1 MFNKIV
7 KVAKPDTKPSEELIL
22 NSALKVFTRRGFAAA
37 RMEEIAKEAGINRAL
52 LHYYFRDKETM
63 FNLIFE
69 TQFKE
74 FFSGIGT
81 ILNTNK
87 PLLDKIR
94 EIVSHEIDVLTR
106 HPDLPRFIITEV
118 ALQPER
124 LIQYGQ
130 KMGITPRQILLIFNQ
145 QVEDEVRQGKI
156 IQIEGRQLLMNI
168 MSLCVYPFAAK
179 PIIKTMMQMDE
190 NTFDHMMQKR
200 KDGVYQ
206 FIINAITP

>member
-1 MFNKIV
+1 MS
-7 KVAKPDTKPSEELIL
+7 KVEAKPSEELIL
-22 NSALKVFTRRGFAAA
+22 NSAMKVFTRRGYAAA

-69 TQFKE
+69 KQFKE
-74 FFSGIGT
+74 FFSGIAT
-81 ILNTNK
+81 TLSTNK
-87 PLLDKIR
+87 NLYDKIR
-94 EIVSHEIDVLTR
+94 EIVSHEINVLMH

-130 KMGITPRQILLIFNQ
+130 KMGINPRHILEIFNE
-145 QVEDEVRQGKI
+145 QVKQEVRLGRI

-179 PIIKTMMQMDE
+179 PIIKTLMQMDE
-190 NTFDHMMQKR
+190 KSFGMMMEKR
-200 KDGVYQ
+200 KEEVYQ
-206 FIINAITP
+206 FIIKAITP

>member
-1 MFNKIV
+1 MTKS
-7 KVAKPDTKPSEELIL
+7 DSKPSEELIL
-22 NSALKVFTRRGFAAA
+22 NSAMKVFTRRGFAAA

-74 FFSGIGT
+74 FFSGIGS

-87 PLLDKIR
+87 PLFEKIK
-94 EIVSHEIDVLTR
+94 EIVTHEIDVLSR

-130 KMGITPRQILLIFNQ
+130 KMGINPRQILEVFNQ
-145 QVEDEVRQGKI
+145 QVEQEVRQGKI

-179 PIIKTMMQMDE
+179 PIVKTMMQMDE
-190 NTFDHMMQKR
+190 KTFNQMMMNR
-200 KDGVYQ
+200 REGIYQ
-206 FIINAITP
+206 FIIKAITP

>member
-1 MFNKIV
+1 MA
-7 KVAKPDTKPSEELIL
+7 KVVTKPSEELIL
-22 NSALKVFTRRGFAAA
+22 NSAMKVFTRRGFAAA
-37 RMEEIAKEAGINRAL
+37 RMEDIAKEAGINRAL

-81 ILNTNK
+81 ILSTSK
-87 PLLDKIR
+87 PLFEKIK
-94 EIVSHEIDVLTR
+94 EIVSHEINVLTL
-106 HPDLPRFIITEV
+106 HPDLARFIITEV

-130 KMGITPRQILLIFNQ
+130 KMGINPRQILEIFNQ
-145 QVEDEVRQGKI
+145 QVEQEQKIGKI
-156 IQIEGRQLLMNI
+156 IMIDGRQLLMNI

-179 PIIKTMMQMDE
+179 PIVKTMMQMDE
-190 NTFDHMMQKR
+190 KSFGLMMEKR
-200 KDGVYQ
+200 KVEVYQ
-206 FIINAITP
+206 FIIKAITP

>member
-1 MFNKIV
+1 MKS
-7 KVAKPDTKPSEELIL
+7 DTKPSEELIL
-22 NSALKVFTRRGFAAA
+22 NSAMKVFTRRGFAAA

-74 FFSGIGT
+74 FFSGIGS

-87 PLLDKIR
+87 PLFEKIK
-94 EIVSHEIDVLTR
+94 EIVTHEIDVLSR

-130 KMGITPRQILLIFNQ
+130 KMGINPRQILEIFNK
-145 QVEDEVRQGKI
+145 QVEQEVSQGKI

-179 PIIKTMMQMDE
+179 PIVKTMMQMDE
-190 NTFDHMMQKR
+190 KTFDQMMIDR
-200 KDGVYQ
+200 RDGVYQ
-206 FIINAITP
+206 FIIKAITP

>member
-1 MFNKIV
+1 MTKSDN
-7 KVAKPDTKPSEELIL
+7 KPSEELIL
-22 NSALKVFTRRGFAAA
+22 NSAMKVFTRRGFAAA

-74 FFSGIGT
+74 FFSGIGS

-87 PLLDKIR
+87 PLFEKIK
-94 EIVSHEIDVLTR
+94 EIVTHEIDVLSR

-130 KMGITPRQILLIFNQ
+130 KMGINPRQILEVFNQ
-145 QVEDEVRQGKI
+145 QVEKEVRQGKI

-179 PIIKTMMQMDE
+179 PIVKTMMQMDE
-190 NTFDHMMQKR
+190 KTFDQMMMNR
-200 KDGVYQ
+200 REGVYQ
-206 FIINAITP
+206 FIIKAITP

>member
-1 MFNKIV
+1 
-7 KVAKPDTKPSEELIL
+7 
-22 NSALKVFTRRGFAAA
+22 
-37 RMEEIAKEAGINRAL
+37 MEEIAKEAGINRAL

-81 ILNTNK
+81 ILNTQK
-87 PLLDKIR
+87 PLFEKIR
-94 EIVSHEIDVLTR
+94 EIVRHEINVLTV

-118 ALQPER
+118 ASQPER

-130 KMGITPRQILLIFNQ
+130 KMGINPRQILEIFNQ
-145 QVEDEVRQGKI
+145 QVEHEVNQGKL

-179 PIIKTMMQMDE
+179 PIVKTMMQMDE
-190 NTFDHMMQKR
+190 KTFGQMMEKR
-200 KDGVYQ
+200 KEEVYQ
-206 FIINAITP
+206 FIIKAITP

>member
-1 MFNKIV
+1 MTKSDN
-7 KVAKPDTKPSEELIL
+7 KPSEELIL
-22 NSALKVFTRRGFAAA
+22 NSAMKVFTRRGFAAA

-69 TQFKE
+69 TQFNE
-74 FFSGIGT
+74 FFSGIGS

-87 PLLDKIR
+87 PLFEKIK
-94 EIVSHEIDVLTR
+94 EIVTHEIDVLSR

-130 KMGITPRQILLIFNQ
+130 KMGINPRQILEVFNQ
-145 QVEDEVRQGKI
+145 QVEKEVRQGKI

-179 PIIKTMMQMDE
+179 PIVKTMMQMDE
-190 NTFDHMMQKR
+190 KTFDQMMMNR
-200 KDGVYQ
+200 REGVYQ
-206 FIINAITP
+206 FIIKAITP

>member
-1 MFNKIV
+1 M
-7 KVAKPDTKPSEELIL
+7 AKTDIKPSEELIL
-22 NSALKVFTRRGFAAA
+22 NSAMKVFTRRGFAAA

-81 ILNTNK
+81 ILNTAK
-87 PLLDKIR
+87 PLFEKIK
-94 EIVSHEIDVLTR
+94 EIVQHEIDVLTR
-106 HPDLPRFIITEV
+106 HPDLARFIITEV
-118 ALQPER
+118 AQQPER

-130 KMGITPRQILLIFNQ
+130 KMGINPRQILEVFNQ
-145 QVEDEVRQGKI
+145 QVDQEVLKDKI

-179 PIIKTMMQMDE
+179 PIVKTMMQMDE
-190 NTFDHMMQKR
+190 KTFDQMMQKR
-200 KDGVYQ
+200 KEGVYQ
-206 FIINAITP
+206 FIIKAIAP

>member
-1 MFNKIV
+1 MKS
-7 KVAKPDTKPSEELIL
+7 DTKPSEELIL
-22 NSALKVFTRRGFAAA
+22 NSAMKVFTRRGFAAA

-74 FFSGIGT
+74 FFSGIGS

-87 PLLDKIR
+87 PLFEKIK
-94 EIVSHEIDVLTR
+94 EIVTHEIDVLSR

-130 KMGITPRQILLIFNQ
+130 KMGINPRQILEIFNK
-145 QVEDEVRQGKI
+145 QVEQEVSQGKI

-179 PIIKTMMQMDE
+179 PIVKTMMQMDE
-190 NTFDHMMQKR
+190 KTFDQMMIDR
-200 KDGVYQ
+200 RDGVYQ
-206 FIINAITP
+206 FIIKAITL

>member
-1 MFNKIV
+1 MLKL
-7 KVAKPDTKPSEELIL
+7 AKTDIKPSEELIL
-22 NSALKVFTRRGFAAA
+22 NSAMKVFTRRGFAAA

-81 ILNTNK
+81 ILNTAK
-87 PLLDKIR
+87 PLFEKIK
-94 EIVSHEIDVLTR
+94 EIVQHEIDVLTR
-106 HPDLPRFIITEV
+106 HPDLARFIITEV
-118 ALQPER
+118 AQQPER

-130 KMGITPRQILLIFNQ
+130 KMGINPRQILEVFNQ
-145 QVEDEVRQGKI
+145 QVEHEVHRGKI

-179 PIIKTMMQMDE
+179 PIVKTMMQMDE
-190 NTFDHMMQKR
+190 KTFDQMMQKR
-200 KDGVYQ
+200 KEGVYQ
-206 FIINAITP
+206 FVIKAITP